1 MVQTEHIDPTALGL
15 YLVAVV
21 SLPLALSN
29 LWFDG
34 PATDVT
40 KYYPLLG
47 LMIIACGYFAYKA
60 NGMFGFVVFA
70 LVGAAVALTGL
81 GIDSWCDI
89 AFGLTFV
96 VAIIWSI
103 KLKTPKF
110 LTAICV
116 TTALIFLIVGLMD
129 PQLVGGGDGMRY
141 LLGIVALFNFIENFF
156 LATALAT
163 EGKVL
168 PII

>member
-15 YLVAVV
+15 YLVAIV

-29 LWFDG
+29 LWTNG
-34 PATDVT
+34 PETNLAL
-40 KYYPLLG
+40 YYPLLG
-47 LMIIACGYFAYKA
+47 LMIIACAYFAYKA
-60 NGMFGFVVFA
+60 NSQFGFVVFA
-70 LVGAAVALTGL
+70 LVGAAVLLSGT
-81 GIDSWCDI
+81 GIDAWADI
-89 AFGLTFV
+89 GFGLAFL

-103 KLKTPKF
+103 KLGTPKF

-116 TTALIFLIVGLMD
+116 TTALIFLIIGIMD
-129 PQLVGGGDGMRY
+129 PALAGSSDALRY
-141 LLGIVALFNFIENFF
+141 LLGIVAIFNFLENFI

-163 EGKVL
+163 EGKLL